1 MRNNNKQWHR
11 HYGVYGVCVNKR
23 KELLVIE
30 KMADHILDCGIF
42 LVDPLKILKA
52 YQNAYK
58 LKADRPWPG
67 DLGPGAVCFFF
78 GQRSSSEKQS
88 WLF

>member
-1 MRNNNKQWHR
+1 MRNNNKRWHR

-30 KMADHILDCGIF
+30 KKADHILDCWIF

-52 YQNAYK
+52 YQNA
-58 LKADRPWPG
+58 
-67 DLGPGAVCFFF
+67 
-78 GQRSSSEKQS
+78 
-88 WLF
+88 